1 MRKFKIAK
9 HLKSKI
15 YAKKPVVGIVFILAV
30 LAVVLGVYSATSVP
44 LEQRAKKRFHEHL
57 THLSALIAD
66 LPAFLRES
74 GPLQS
79 DLEAYDS
86 RMASIRGDCNQL
98 QHEYGL
104 YKDAR
109 LDQPLKELMAKVD
122 KLCTDLLSVAQYS
135 QDVYRGSRPYL
146 LLDSSDW
153 PAAGS
158 EGFSQRLSATNDG
171 VSISLS
177 RLKQIKNTPQDPA
190 LDELITQGDL
200 SAQLV
205 EQIQLAVRSGQND
218 EARSLADKL
227 IRQTNQDKTDFLNA
241 RLYFW
246 NNTIRIND
254 LQKALDSLKGQF
266 E

>member
-1 MRKFKIAK
+1 MR
-9 HLKSKI
+9 KSKI
-15 YAKKPVVGIVFILAV
+15 TKRLNGSFYRKKPVLGIIFLLGALALIFGIYRV
-30 LAVVLGVYSATSVP
+30 TNLP
-44 LEQRAKKRFHEHL
+44 LERRIKVAFQEHL
-57 THLSALIAD
+57 TNLSKSITD
-66 LPAFLRES
+66 LPGFLRES
-74 GPLQS
+74 GSLQG

-98 QHEYGL
+98 QYEYGL

-109 LDQPLKELMAKVD
+109 VEQPLKDLIAKVD
-122 KLCTDLLSVAQYS
+122 KLCVDLLSVAQYS

-153 PAAGS
+153 PTAGS
-158 EGFSQRLSATNDG
+158 DRFNQRLSATKDG
-171 VSISLS
+171 IAISLS

-190 LDELITQGDL
+190 LDELITQVDL
-200 SAQLV
+200 SATLV
-205 EQIQLAVRSGQND
+205 EQIEIAVRDDRSD
-218 EARSLADKL
+218 EANSLAEKL
-227 IRQTNQDKTDFLNA
+227 LRQSNQDKADFLNA

-254 LQKALDSLKGQF
+254 LQKALDNLNDQF